1 MAGPVRQAI
10 RSVDDSLPVFK
21 VTTMERVIAESSA
34 QRRFSTILLAIFA
47 AVAIVLAAV
56 GLDGVMAY
64 SVAQQTHDI
73 GVRMALGAGRGK
85 VMSTILGQGFVLSVV
100 GIGLGLGSAFALTRL
115 VSNLLYGV
123 GATDLLVFTLTP
135 LLLTVEGLVACF
147 VPARRATRV
156 DPLVALRYE

>member
-1 MAGPVRQAI
+1 
-10 RSVDDSLPVFK
+10 
-21 VTTMERVIAESSA
+21 MERMVAESSA

-56 GLDGVMAY
+56 GLYGVMAY

-73 GVRMALGAGRGK
+73 GVRMALGANRGR
-85 VMSTILGQGFVLSVV
+85 VMGTIISQGLILSMIGVAV
-100 GIGLGLGSAFALTRL
+100 GLAGAFALTRL
-115 VSNLLYGV
+115 ISNLLFGV
-123 GATDLLVFTLTP
+123 GATDPLVFTLTP

-147 VPARRATRV
+147 VPASRATRV